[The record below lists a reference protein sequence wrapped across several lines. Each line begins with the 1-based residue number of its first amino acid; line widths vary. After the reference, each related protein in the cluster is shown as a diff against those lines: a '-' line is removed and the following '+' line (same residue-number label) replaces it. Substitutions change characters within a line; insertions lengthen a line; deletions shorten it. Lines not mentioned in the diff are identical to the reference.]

1 MNLTISSSDLLKGLM
16 AISKAIPA
24 KSSLPILEN
33 FLFEANGGSLTVTAS
48 DSELTMR
55 TVIKT
60 EVTSEEGA
68 IAVPARHILE
78 LLKELPDQ
86 PIEIHTVKEN
96 YFECCWMGGASTLP
110 YFPANEYPAINGAS
124 EEMVKIDFP
133 AQILVDGIN
142 STIYAADDDEM
153 RPVMNGILFDMSE
166 NGTTLVASDSRK
178 LICYTTTQVKTA
190 EQSCFILHKKPAGIL
205 RSVVGK
211 ETENVSISYDSKNAI
226 FSFNDTLVICRLIVG
241 KYPKYRDVIP
251 QNNSNVLKIDR
262 VQLMNC
268 VKRVAVCANK
278 ASNQIKFDLNSDS
291 LEVSA
296 QDMGFSIAAHEK
308 TQCQYDGQ
316 PMEIGFKSSF
326 LVDILSNLS
335 CDEVTIKMSDPKRA
349 ALLLPCEQ
357 KEETE
362 KVCAIL
368 MPVQI

>member
-1 MNLTISSSDLLKGLM
+1 MNLIISSSDLLKGLM

-33 FLFEANGGSLTVTAS
+33 FLFEAKNGALTITAS

-55 TVIKT
+55 TCIKAEST
-60 EVTSEEGA
+60 QEEGA
-68 IAVPARHILE
+68 IAVPARHMLE

-86 PIEIHTVKEN
+86 PIEIHTIKEN
-96 YFECCWMGGASTLP
+96 YFECSWMGGASTLP
-110 YFPANEYPAINGAS
+110 YFPADEYPAISGVTS
-124 EEMVKIDFP
+124 EMVKVEFP

-142 STIYAADDDEM
+142 STIYAADEDEM

-166 NGTTLVASDSRK
+166 NGTTMVASDSRK
-178 LICYTTTQVKTA
+178 LICYTTTQVKTP
-190 EQSCFILHKKPAGIL
+190 EQSCFILHKKPAAIL
-205 RSVVGK
+205 RSVIGK
-211 ETENVSISYDSKNAI
+211 ETEKVSISYDGKSAV
-226 FSFNDTLVICRLIVG
+226 FSFDDTLVICRLIVG

-251 QNNSNVLKIDR
+251 QNNSNILKIDR
-262 VQLMNC
+262 VQLQNC

-278 ASNQIKFDLNSDS
+278 ASNQIKFDLVSNS

-326 LVDILSNLS
+326 LVDILANLS
-335 CDEVTIKMSDPKRA
+335 CEEVIIKMSDPKRA

-357 KEETE
+357 KDETE
-362 KVCAIL
+362 KICAIL